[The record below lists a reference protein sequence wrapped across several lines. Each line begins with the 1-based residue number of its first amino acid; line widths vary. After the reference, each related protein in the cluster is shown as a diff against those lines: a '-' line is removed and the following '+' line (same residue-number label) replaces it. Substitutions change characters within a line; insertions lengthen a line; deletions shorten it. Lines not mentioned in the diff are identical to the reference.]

1 MQKIIFKTA
10 KTKSASIFLSRFGK
24 AISQPRKSYAEQ
36 RFNAPLF
43 VIYETWHAFQRHN
56 VLGLSASLSFYA
68 MFALIPLVLLMFFLL
83 SQLVFSSD
91 YAIVKLAIITSNLVP
106 KLSSTIMTE
115 IYNSAQHKAAWGA
128 IGVFVLLWA
137 VTPLAGAMRSSF
149 YNIATLVEAPS
160 YVRRKLKDMIAVLGM
175 LLLFFL
181 FTVSGILLDKLIAFF
196 ATDSALVQML
206 INASPLI
213 SGFVSLLFTLT
224 LTTLVIAVFYFTFFP
239 VRLYR
244 KHVLIG
250 AAFTA
255 MLWLLMRPGFTL
267 FLSVNESYG
276 AIFGSLKNLFISITW
291 LYFNFSA
298 FLLGTEL
305 IATLRKKDVLLLK
318 SLFNDMP
325 QLEPGLRTNYLK
337 KLMQRYGRIYHHGD
351 YIFHHG
357 DSTDQ
362 LYFLVSGEVQLHKDG
377 KLLRSIQAG
386 EYFGEVALLS
396 NMPTFADA
404 IASSVQ
410 ADIIQIS
417 ADNIETLLLDEPK
430 VAMSFMRNLA
440 KKLQMRNQK
449 AI

>member
-1 MQKIIFKTA
+1 MKKIIFKTV
-10 KTKSASIFLSRFGK
+10 KTKSASGLLSSLGK
-24 AISQPRKSYAEQ
+24 VISQPRKSYAAQ

-43 VIYETWHAFQRHN
+43 VIHETLHAFQRHN

-91 YAIVKLAIITSNLVP
+91 YAIVKLAIVTGNLVP

-115 IYNSAQHKAAWGA
+115 IYNSAQQKAAWGA
-128 IGVFVLLWA
+128 VGLFVLLWA
-137 VTPLAGAMRSSF
+137 VTPLAGAMRSCF

-160 YVRRKLKDMIAVLGM
+160 YVRRKLKDMVAVLGM

-196 ATDSALVQML
+196 AADSALVQML
-206 INASPLI
+206 ISASPLV
-213 SGFVSLLFTLT
+213 SGLVSLLFTLT

-239 VRLYR
+239 VRLYSR
-244 KHVLIG
+244 HILIG

-255 MLWLLMRPGFTL
+255 VLWLLMRPGFTL

-291 LYFNFSA
+291 LYFNFTA

-318 SLFNDMP
+318 RLFNDMP
-325 QLEPGLRTNYLK
+325 QLEAGLQSNYLN
-337 KLMQRYGRIYHHGD
+337 KLMQRYGKTYQHGD

-357 DSTDQ
+357 DSTQQ
-362 LYFLVSGEVQLHKDG
+362 LYFLVSGEVQLRKDSE
-377 KLLRSIQAG
+377 LLRSIAAG
-386 EYFGEVALLS
+386 EYFGEIALLS

-404 IASSVQ
+404 IASSRQ
-410 ADIIQIS
+410 AEIIQIS

-430 VAMSFMRNLA
+430 VAMSFIRKLA
-440 KKLQMRNQK
+440 TKLQMRN
-449 AI
+449 